1 MMKLNCNGSVS
12 KRLNRITGKVL
23 LVQLMLSLCFFSG
36 IASGMSQNQEINLT
50 FENATLSQILKRI
63 GEMADC
69 KFVFNYDDLNRYQVS
84 ATLEN
89 KSVEE
94 SLKILLQDKPF
105 RFERQGEFF
114 VISYKEND
122 QHESGFT
129 VRGRVLTESG
139 MPLPG
144 VTIIIKGTTIGT
156 ATKADGTFE
165 LRVKEKNTQLV
176 FSFVGMKTKEVMTN
190 GNEPLQVELTEEAE
204 MLSEVVATGYQTIS
218 QERSTGSATIVNSR
232 KLDQVQA
239 TGLASKLEGV
249 TPGLLNYGGSMAI
262 RGTSSFAVG
271 STPLLVVDGQV
282 MNVTLGT
289 LNPNDIESVTVLKDA
304 AATSLYGVRAS
315 NGVIVVTTKKAKS
328 DKTDIQVSAGFYIDP
343 LPDMGYLD
351 YASTSDIIDFEQEF
365 IQNDPTY
372 QQNPADY
379 FSLKNDP
386 ANPKYLTGIERLYY
400 ELSLGNLTQNEVNEQ
415 IDAMRKNDYR
425 KETRKALQHTA
436 ITQDY
441 NLSVSKGKEHS
452 NLFLSLR
459 YQDQGQYEKSA
470 DSKRFSVYL
479 KNEMDVTDWFTLGYG
494 ANAYFSRS
502 EYSNGNAHF
511 TNAMPYERLKDNDG
525 NPVYQYY
532 HNYYLSQ
539 NINETEGLK
548 FMGYNALE
556 ASRQN
561 RVTTKDWYLKF
572 FAHTDFKLLEGLNL
586 GLKFQYERNNTDQNQ
601 YDEADSYKMRRLIN
615 QFASVNSYGNFVYH
629 IPEGGHIQET
639 YNRNEFYNFRAQLNY
654 QKNIAEKHDL
664 SVLLGGEIRQDQWKG
679 TGSEKYGYDKDKLTH
694 SQVDW
699 LTLSQNGV
707 TGQLSTSTV
716 YKLSEYLQS
725 SDTKHRYVSAYAN
738 AGYTYDGRYTL
749 NGSIRVDQADLFG
762 TDPKYRYRPLWSMGA
777 AWNITNETFMRDKQ
791 ALDLLK
797 LRVTYGI
804 TGNVDQTSSPYLIG
818 SYLTSPYTNSNI
830 TDIMTPPNKM
840 LRWEKTSSLNVGID
854 FSLFARLNGSLDVYR
869 RYSTDLLANKTLD
882 PSLGFSSA
890 KVNNGEMKNIGV
902 ELSIGY
908 DWLKKNKDWSL
919 TTQFTAAY
927 NKNKIEK
934 IGFTPSNAIDML
946 QYPYSNYLKGDTY
959 GSIYAYRYAGLT
971 ENGDPSVY
979 DENGEIQSGTS
990 VRDIRALVVK
1000 GQLTPKWNGA
1010 LTINLKWKTLELF
1023 TKFVYYAGHALRN
1036 DVTPLYSMYASDMMN
1051 PSYGTISGNMHKDIV
1066 KRWTPENPDTDVPAM
1081 GVYGLQQDRELQ
1093 WRYADT
1099 HVLSASFIKCRN
1111 IGLSYTL
1118 PQKWLASLKLNDIS
1132 LRAQVNN
1139 PFYWAKNKEG
1149 IDPEAFNANAG
1160 TRTQAQV
1167 TTYVFGLN
1175 IHF

>member
-1 MMKLNCNGSVS
+1 MMLSCTVS
-12 KRLNRITGKVL
+12 ACKRQSRITGKIL
-23 LVQLMLSLCFFSG
+23 LVQLMLSLCFFTS

-63 GEMADC
+63 GEVADC

-84 ATLEN
+84 AKLEN
-89 KSVEE
+89 KSIEE
-94 SLKILLQDKPF
+94 SLKILLKDKPF
-105 RFERQGEFF
+105 RFERQGEIF
-114 VISYKEND
+114 VISYREVG
-122 QHESGFT
+122 QQESGFVVKGS
-129 VRGRVLTESG
+129 VRNESG

-144 VTIIIKGTTIGT
+144 VTIILKGTAIGT

-165 LRVKEKNTQLV
+165 LRVKERNTRLV
-176 FSFVGMKTKEVMTN
+176 FSFVGMKTQEVMTN
-190 GNEPLQVELTEEAE
+190 GDEPLLVVLTEEAE
-204 MLSEVVATGYQTIS
+204 MLNEVVATGYQTIS
-218 QERSTGSATIVNSR
+218 QERSTGSATIVNSG
-232 KLDQVQA
+232 KLNQVQA
-239 TGLASKLEGV
+239 TGLASKLEGI
-249 TPGLLNYGGSMAI
+249 TPGLLNYGGTMAI

-282 MNVTLGT
+282 MNATLAS
-289 LNPNDIESVTVLKDA
+289 LNPNDIESVTILKDA

-315 NGVIVVTTKKAKS
+315 NGVIVVTTKNAKS
-328 DKTDIQVSAGFYIDP
+328 DKTNIQVTAGFYVDP

-351 YASTSDIIDFEQEF
+351 YASTSDIINFEQEF
-365 IQNDPTY
+365 IQNNPTY

-379 FSLKNDP
+379 FALKNDP
-386 ANPKYLTGIERLYY
+386 TNPAYLTGIERLYY
-400 ELSLGNLTQNEVNEQ
+400 ELSRGNLTQNELEEK

-425 KETRKALQHTA
+425 KEARKALQHTA
-436 ITQDY
+436 VTQDY
-441 NLSVSKGKEHS
+441 NLSISKGGENS
-452 NLFLSLR
+452 ALFFSLR
-459 YQDQGQYEKSA
+459 YQDQGKYEKSA

-479 KNEMDVTDWFTLGYG
+479 KNEMDVTNWFKLGYG

-502 EYSNGNAHF
+502 ESSKGNANF
-511 TNAMPYERLKDNDG
+511 INTMPYERLKDDEG
-525 NPVYQYY
+525 NPIYQYY

-539 NINETEGLK
+539 EINETEGLK
-548 FMGYNALE
+548 FMGYNSLE

-561 RVTTKDWYLKF
+561 METTKDWYLKF
-572 FAHTDFKLLEGLNL
+572 FAHTDFKLLEGLTL

-601 YDEADSYKMRRLIN
+601 YDEVESYKMRRLIN
-615 QFASVNSYGNFVYH
+615 QFTSVNSYGNFVYN
-629 IPEGGHIQET
+629 IPDDGHIMET
-639 YNRNEFYNFRAQLNY
+639 YKQNEFYNFRAQVNY
-654 QKNIAEKHDL
+654 QKNISEKHDL
-664 SVLLGGEIRQDQWKG
+664 SVLLGGEIRQDQWKTAG
-679 TGSEKYGYDKDKLTH
+679 NERYGYDKEKLTV

-707 TGQLSTSTV
+707 IGQLSTTNTF
-716 YKLSEYLQS
+716 KLSEYLQTS
-725 SDTKHRYVSAYAN
+725 NTKHRYVSAYAN
-738 AGYTYDGRYTL
+738 AGYTYNGRYTL

-762 TDPKYRYRPLWSMGA
+762 TDPKYRYRPLWSLGA
-777 AWNITNETFMRDKQ
+777 AWNITHENFMSNIQ
-791 ALDLLK
+791 ALDMLK
-797 LRVTYGI
+797 LRITYGI
-804 TGNVDQTSSPYLIG
+804 TGNVDQSSSPYLIG
-818 SYLTSPYTNSNI
+818 VYLTSPWTNSNI

-840 LRWEKTSSLNVGID
+840 LRWEKTASLNVGVD

-882 PSLGFSSA
+882 PSLGFTSA

-902 ELSIGY
+902 ELSLGY
-908 DWLKKNKDWSL
+908 DWLKKSKDWSL
-919 TTQFTAAY
+919 NTLFTAAY
-927 NKNKIEK
+927 NKNTIEK
-934 IGFTPSNAIDML
+934 IGFTPSNATDML
-946 QYPYSNYLKGDTY
+946 WYPYSNYLKGDAY

-979 DENGEIQSGTS
+979 DENGEIQAGTS
-990 VRDIRALVVK
+990 VRDIQALVVK

-1010 LTINLKWKTLELF
+1010 LTVNLKWKTLELF
-1023 TKFVYYAGHALRN
+1023 TKFVYYAGHSLRN

-1051 PSYGTISGNMHKDIV
+1051 PSYGTISGNMHKDIA
-1066 KRWTPENPDTDVPAM
+1066 KRWTPENTDTDIPAM
-1081 GVYGLQQDRELQ
+1081 GIHGLQQDRELQ

-1118 PQKWLASLKLNDIS
+1118 PQKWVTSIKLSDIS

-1160 TRTQAQV
+1160 TRTQQLV

-1175 IHF
+1175 INF